1 MMKFP
6 YRYIARIIV
15 EAKTPLAIGSDDVK
29 EDQDSPVTKDFNGL
43 PYIPGTAIAG
53 WLRTKLVNLDN
64 LFGEKPNSNRD
75 QPEGSNIITSD
86 AYLLDNEYQVHQ
98 QVEILE
104 GEFFDKYRNLPI
116 RQHVAITHLGAAKDN
131 ALFDREVVYKGSRFK
146 FEIALEL
153 KEKDDNAWNKIL
165 NAFYTDDFYIG
176 GGQFDGFG
184 ELKVVD
190 EIKVAQFDLSTQ
202 LNDYLNI
209 TVDLNKN
216 NENFKSYS
224 PEQEQPKHYNE
235 TTYTLTGESSF
246 HHFGA
251 GYGDAFVDQIN
262 YKEEVIEWDDKTP
275 NFVEKYVI
283 PATSIKGVLA
293 HRVAYYY
300 NIENGNFVED
310 LIPEI
315 KVQTENQLIQEYD
328 TSHVQPAD
336 KLKALQKQKT
346 ELEKILEELEK
357 ETFKPE
363 NLFNDV
369 VGENNPGVVEV
380 FGNAKDSK
388 KQTGQRGQTGKV
400 IIKDIYLDGNL
411 KEHIFYHNKIDRF
424 TGGTVDGALYS
435 EKVLHIP
442 EAKLCIKV
450 KKGTPTGNLNKALDE
465 LIQGRLPVGGLV
477 NKGHGIFNLKAKDND
492 ENSNN

>member
-1 MMKFP
+1 MKFP

-29 EDQDSPVTKDFNGL
+29 EDQDSPFAKDFNGL

-53 WLRTKLVNLDN
+53 WLRTKLADLDK
-64 LFGEKPNSNRD
+64 LFGEKPDSD
-75 QPEGSNIITSD
+75 SDEPEGSNIITSD
-86 AYLLDNEYQVHQ
+86 AYLLDDEYKVHQ
-98 QVEILE
+98 QMGKLPDRD
-104 GEFFDKYRNLPI
+104 FFYKFTNLPI
-116 RQHVAITHLGAAKDN
+116 RQHVAINHLGAAKEGS
-131 ALFDREVVYKGSRFK
+131 LFDREIVYKGSRFK

-190 EIKVAQFDLSTQ
+190 EIKVAQFDLTKQ
-202 LNDYLNI
+202 LDDYLKI
-209 TVDLNKN
+209 KVDLNEN

-224 PEQEQPKHYNE
+224 LTEQEQTKHYNE
-235 TTYTLTGESSF
+235 TTYTLTSENSF

-251 GYGDAFVDQIN
+251 GYGDAFVDQVN

-275 NFVEKYVI
+275 NFIEKYVI

-300 NIENGNFVED
+300 NIEKGNFVEK
-310 LIPEI
+310 IIGNI
-315 KVQTENQLIQEYD
+315 KEKTEKQLQQKYNV
-328 TSHVQPAD
+328 SHIEPAD
-336 KLKALQKQKT
+336 TLEALQKQKAK
-346 ELEKILEELEK
+346 LQKILKELGK
-357 ETFKPE
+357 ETFKLE
-363 NLFNDV
+363 KLFDGV
-369 VGENNPGVVEV
+369 IGENNHGVAEL
-380 FGNAKDSK
+380 FGMAKDSN
-388 KQTGQRGQTGKV
+388 KQTGKTGKV
-400 IIKDIYLDGNL
+400 IIKEIYLDGNL

-435 EKVLHIP
+435 EKVLQIP

-450 KKGTPTGNLNKALDE
+450 KKDTPTGNLDKALDD
-465 LIQGRLPVGGLV
+465 LTQGRLPVGGLV
-477 NKGHGIFNLKAKDND
+477 NKGHGIFNLKTNDNE